1 MYKIVEKS
9 KRKDLWKRQSKPT
22 ESGGCDGST
31 TCLPQVSGVLYIYQR
46 NGMNMLIGHA
56 CWQRWCT
63 TSTMSG
69 RLTRRDCV
77 NISPLIVVCKQ
88 FHTNLCHFYTPYRR
102 HVCFAWTTG
111 LWCSIRNTYIMILL
125 TEPLLPVM
133 LFWATRLRLNT
144 SWNDRT
150 TQNNHTLKIIF
161 CQMHLPTVLDHNKF
175 SFHTNFP
182 IRRMTL

>member
-1 MYKIVEKS
+1 MYKIVEKL

-31 TCLPQVSGVLYIYQR
+31 TWLPQVSGVLYIYQR

-102 HVCFAWTTG
+102 HVCLAWTTG
-111 LWCSIRNTYIMILL
+111 PWVPSEALILWFYYLWWYS
-125 TEPLLPVM
+125 E
-133 LFWATRLRLNT
+133 RLDWGWTHLEITGR
-144 SWNDRT
+144 
-150 TQNNHTLKIIF
+150 HKIII
-161 CQMHLPTVLDHNKF
+161 HWK
-175 SFHTNFP
+175 
-182 IRRMTL
+182 